1 MSNTKESTIL
11 KQELCKQYEMYLYII
26 LQIGKGVVLQKQLL
40 QVLSSYDKTKSH
52 STFRRNL
59 KNLEEA
65 EIIGFRENFG
75 TNNTEIYLRKFALKY
90 FNNNKLSLCT
100 KKREQIYSRIIKSC
114 YSIEIFIK
122 LLENNNFDSVI
133 KYFKN
138 SSYSLKNGAGME
150 FANNLETK
158 NLIYINKIDNVNDK
172 AFLKYN
178 YQKTLY
184 MIADKY
190 KKEIRFNK
198 ELTEQQVTE
207 YNLVIDKADTYKKA
221 ISSTNNKKEI
231 SLNLYTFNTFLNSN
245 IYLFYYNN
253 TNLKFY
259 IFDVSEADINNIY
272 LAIEHVIYLF
282 YCYLINK
289 NVAFNFVIFTKTNAQ
304 MSRLIEQQNQRR
316 YNYLDRSFSVKTF
329 KEEFKDNLFKFG
341 VKDLPVVRFVTLDL
355 DIKYS
360 LKT

>member
-1 MSNTKESTIL
+1 M
-11 KQELCKQYEMYLYII
+11 ELCERYEMYLYII
-26 LQIGKGVVLQKQLL
+26 LKIGKGVVLQKQLL

-59 KNLEEA
+59 KKLEEA

-75 TNNTEIYLRKFALKY
+75 TNNLEIYLRKFALKY

-114 YSIEIFIK
+114 YSMEIFIK
-122 LLENNNFDSVI
+122 LLENNSFNTVI
-133 KYFKN
+133 NHFRRSSFLFKN
-138 SSYSLKNGAGME
+138 FQGLD
-150 FANNLETK
+150 FANNLEVK
-158 NLIYINKIDNVNDK
+158 NLIFINLVDNINDK
-172 AFLKYN
+172 ALLKYN
-178 YQKTLY
+178 YLKTLY
-184 MIADKY
+184 MYSDMY
-190 KKEIRFNK
+190 KREIRFNK
-198 ELTEQQVTE
+198 EITEQQIKE
-207 YNLVIDKADTYKKA
+207 YNLTINKTNIYRKSLIGQSDKKDT
-221 ISSTNNKKEI
+221 

-245 IYLFYYNN
+245 IYLFFSSKDK
-253 TNLKFY
+253 LVFY
-259 IFDVSEADINNIY
+259 IFDVTEGDINKIY
-272 LAIEHVIYLF
+272 LDIEHVIYLF

-316 YNYLDRSFSVKTF
+316 YNYLDRSFFVKTF

-355 DIKYS
+355 DVKYA